1 MNRIVWPSTSSTF
14 KCSLCCISIIQEC
27 NSSEISL
34 VHIFNILYIIFFSY
48 LDLTSFC
55 AAITRVCMQWMVTV
69 ATKTIP
75 RTPPTSPAL
84 LRAMGM
90 VRTPM
95 PMLPFIKWM
104 MVSILEMVLVLPS
117 LSSSSPVSGKYPDLE
132 CRMSEVEMVLRW
144 NLSRSLTTL
153 LILWRLLDDK
163 VLFLGVLKE
172 TYFTHTPRPIVEFYL
187 GTELLKVSVVSVS
200 DTIVTEDC

>member
-27 NSSEISL
+27 NSSEISFL
-34 VHIFNILYIIFFSY
+34 SLTSLISSLSWY